1 MYGVREGEGRMTKIE
16 VVESGNRRKMLVG
29 IMSTTSFL
37 GVKRRRNGS
46 KPECTEYVKGKDE

>member
-1 MYGVREGEGRMTKIE
+1 MTKIE

-46 KPECTEYVKGKDE
+46 KPECTEYVKGKDA